1 MSTFDKVRDIFY
13 SGNFSFTGDLEY
25 INEISF
31 LVDNG
36 YLVLKTLDISSKEEF
51 KHLLGKPSEVKE
63 LIYRAAGG
71 TLPHIVL
78 KILGGRRLEAM
89 NKIPLFEHEFCG
101 YFPDVMS
108 EDKEIVIECGHT
120 QNADKLL
127 TYFRQGKVKTLIQ
140 IPYPS
145 VDDEKVLGYSFTAN
159 GEIYEFLEFLDKE
172 KHEKLKS
179 MLKKN

>member
-108 EDKEIVIECGHT
+108 EDKEIVIVNESP
-120 QNADKLL
+120 
-127 TYFRQGKVKTLIQ
+127 TL
-140 IPYPS
+140 
-145 VDDEKVLGYSFTAN
+145 VDDSVEVFMPVTADPSYLSASLQTIISRFRIEGNFIAKVDFR
-159 GEIYEFLEFLDKE
+159 FDKPVVI
-172 KHEKLKS
+172 LK
-179 MLKKN
+179 NE